1 MPTVVLIPG
10 LAADGAMWA
19 AQREALGR
27 LRGAHIGDM
36 QISAVQISDVH
47 FRCDSLPAMAG
58 ALLAEHPGPLV
69 LCGASM
75 GGIVALEAYAQA
87 PERVQALAL
96 LGTTARPDT
105 PEIAALRASAC
116 AMIEDGGFE
125 EMIVGN
131 VPFSFHPDHL
141 HDAALVNLY
150 LGMLRRAGAAELVR
164 QNIAIA
170 ARADR
175 RPMLP
180 AIRCPTLVLCG
191 DADMVTTV
199 EASREIAH
207 GIPGAEI
214 ALVERC
220 GHMLTIERPREVSNA
235 LCGWLSAWQAAGP
248 RRDR

>member
-10 LAADGAMWA
+10 LAADGAMWT
-19 AQREALGR
+19 AQRDVLGR
-27 LRGAHIGDM
+27 LRGA
-36 QISAVQISDVH
+36 QIRDVQISDVH
-47 FRCDSLPAMAG
+47 FRHDSLAAMAG

-87 PERVQALAL
+87 PDRVQGLAL

-105 PEIAALRASAC
+105 PEIAALRAA
-116 AMIEDGGFE
+116 AFALIEDGRYE

-131 VPFSFHPDHL
+131 VPFSFHPDRL
-141 HDAALVNLY
+141 HDAALVNVY
-150 LGMLRRAGAAELVR
+150 LQMLRRAGAAELMR

-175 RPMLP
+175 RPLLP
-180 AIRCPTLVLCG
+180 AIHCPTLVLCG

-199 EASREIAH
+199 EASREIAQA
-207 GIPGAEI
+207 IPGAEF

-220 GHMLTIERPREVSNA
+220 GHMLTIERPHEVNDA
-235 LCGWLSAWQAAGP
+235 LCAWLAAAVQRGG
-248 RRDR
+248 